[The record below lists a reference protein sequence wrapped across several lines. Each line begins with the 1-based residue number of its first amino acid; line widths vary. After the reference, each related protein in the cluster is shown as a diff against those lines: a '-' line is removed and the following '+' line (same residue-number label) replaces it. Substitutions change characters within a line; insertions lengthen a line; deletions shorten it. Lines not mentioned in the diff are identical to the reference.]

1 MFVEKQEKCKFFFQ
15 LPIGYV
21 LFFVG
26 LTIAIDC
33 CDAKEIDT
41 DGFHR
46 GCKLEGLHP
55 LLIVTYKNITVSVDK
70 ITVPHGERVTIRCRE
85 LGKYKLIGDSLLHCR
100 DTTWTGKLPYCA
112 PTTAISNYTE
122 DVPPTIVF
130 GLPAGSAAVEP
141 SGALAV
147 FPGSI
152 LHLECLFARKLGNPE
167 WTWTSTFRQYLT
179 GWAIAARERDWK
191 YRLSIYYAKVQDS
204 GVYTCST
211 PRGLSNSIRVRVVDV
226 QCPILSLP
234 ESPLI
239 GKIEGARMGH
249 GATFEC
255 PVGFRLEGAAG
266 ITCQYNGKWSADVPR
281 CETIECSSV
290 DTVSDAWLQLIEY
303 NNSFGGKAVFACMWG
318 HKLLG
323 SESIECQGDGSWSGN
338 VPTCAE
344 ITCPLPSIPKSGRV
358 VEQTN
363 RHHSGRKQRQHQQSQ
378 HHHHHHHHHHH
389 RTRAYKVGS
398 LVRFACLPGHQLLG
412 EASIICTEN
421 GTWSHPSPVCKVRCP
436 YPGDPPHGRIA
447 PLKFWYKP
455 GDNIQVTCSPGYVT
469 PLEPV
474 RKPTCRE
481 NGIWSAPPP
490 PCRSYKDV

>member
-1 MFVEKQEKCKFFFQ
+1 MFIEKREKRKSSFERAYRSI
-15 LPIGYV
+15 LANRYLL
-21 LFFVG
+21 LFLGFA
-26 LTIAIDC
+26 TANINIC
-33 CDAKEIDT
+33 NAKQIDT
-41 DGFHR
+41 DGFQR

-100 DTTWTGKLPYCA
+100 NTSWTGKLPYCS
-112 PTTAISNYTE
+112 PTTAISNYTGDTE

-130 GLPAGSAAVEP
+130 GLPTGSAAVEP

-179 GWAIAARERDWK
+179 GWAISARERDWK
-191 YRLSIYYAKVQDS
+191 YRLSIYYAKTQDS

-211 PRGLSNSIRVRVVDV
+211 PRGLSNSIRVRIVDV
-226 QCPILSLP
+226 QCPVLSLP
-234 ESPLI
+234 EPPLI
-239 GKIEGARMGH
+239 GKIEGAHMGH
-249 GATFEC
+249 GAVFEC

-281 CETIECSSV
+281 CETIECPPM
-290 DTVSDAWLQLIEY
+290 DIVSDAWLQLIEY

-323 SESIECQGDGSWSGN
+323 SQSIECQGDGSWSGAM
-338 VPTCAE
+338 PICAE
-344 ITCPLPSIPKSGRV
+344 ITCPPPSIPKSGRI

-363 RHHSGRKQRQHQQSQ
+363 RHHSGRKQHQQQ
-378 HHHHHHHHHHH
+378 QQQQ
-389 RTRAYKVGS
+389 RIRAYKVGA

-421 GTWSHPSPVCKVRCP
+421 GTWSHPSPVK
-436 YPGDPPHGRIA
+436 
-447 PLKFWYKP
+447 
-455 GDNIQVTCSPGYVT
+455 
-469 PLEPV
+469 
-474 RKPTCRE
+474 
-481 NGIWSAPPP
+481 
-490 PCRSYKDV
+490 

>member
-338 VPTCAE
+338 VPTCA
-344 ITCPLPSIPKSGRV
+344 G
-358 VEQTN
+358 
-363 RHHSGRKQRQHQQSQ
+363 
-378 HHHHHHHHHHH
+378 
-389 RTRAYKVGS
+389 
-398 LVRFACLPGHQLLG
+398 
-412 EASIICTEN
+412 
-421 GTWSHPSPVCKVRCP
+421 KVRCP